1 MTDTLTLDPAA
12 FAKQLQ
18 TNMGFD
24 TDSPMSEQIA
34 AQMTAKVD
42 AMGIPSRLA
51 ELEDAMASRAPEPE
65 KAKADALGAFLNPYA
80 HNPLAIGA
88 ALDGKFETFQD
99 FMKAT
104 LSLVGRRN
112 VDSRLR
118 LINEGGDIRADLAG
132 EEIELGGALVPEEFR
147 SQLMMLT
154 LQPNAIRSM
163 ATVLPMGSST
173 LTVPAIRDES
183 HSGKTVY
190 GGVRAYWTEAGE
202 DITESEPN
210 FSQIRLTAK
219 GLLTLT
225 TVNNTLIMDSFTT
238 LTPLIGKLFMGAS
251 DWEQERTFI
260 RGTGA
265 GEPLGI
271 LNSPATVTVSGGTA
285 VLTTDHIGSMEARLL
300 PECDPYAVWM
310 IHPSMRAD
318 LYSLTNDGIQV
329 WHGPLAQRQPSML
342 NGRPIIVN
350 EHMNAKGT
358 AGGNMGLVDWRM
370 YLIGD
375 RQAMSMAASEHSKFS
390 SNQTQIRGV
399 QRLDGQ
405 PWLDTALT
413 PAQGTD
419 TLSPFVIR

>member
-42 AMGIPSRLA
+42 AMGLPSRLA
-51 ELEDAMASRAPEPE
+51 ELEDAFSSRAPEPE
-65 KAKADALGAFLNPYA
+65 KAKADALGAMLNPHA

-99 FMKAT
+99 FVKAT
-104 LSLVGRRN
+104 LSMTGRRN
-112 VDSRLR
+112 VDPRLR
-118 LINEGGDIRADLAG
+118 LINEGGDIRADLTG

-147 SQLMMLT
+147 SQLMMLM
-154 LQPNAIRSM
+154 LQPNSIRSM

-173 LTVPAIRDES
+173 LTIPAIRDES

-190 GGVRAYWTEAGE
+190 GGVRAYWTESGGE
-202 DITESEPN
+202 IPESEPN

-238 LTPLIGKLFMGAS
+238 LSPLIGKLFMGAS
-251 DWEQERTFI
+251 DWEQERAFI

-271 LNSPATVTVSGGTA
+271 LNAPASVKLAKGTA
-285 VLTTDHIGSMEARLL
+285 VVVADIAEMESRLL

-310 IHPSMRAD
+310 IHPSVREP
-318 LYSLTNDGIQV
+318 LYALGTNNIQV
-329 WHGPLAQRQPSML
+329 WHGELAKRIPSTL
-342 NGRPIIVN
+342 NGRPIIIN
-350 EHMNAKGT
+350 EHMSASET
-358 AGGNMGLVDWRM
+358 AGDLALVDWRM

-405 PWLDTALT
+405 PWLDTDLT
-413 PAQGTD
+413 TAHGAD
-419 TLSPFVIR
+419 TLSPFVIH

>member
-51 ELEDAMASRAPEPE
+51 ELEDAFSSRAPEPE
-65 KAKADALGAFLNPYA
+65 KAKADALGAMLNPHA

-99 FMKAT
+99 FVKAT
-104 LSLVGRRN
+104 LSMTGRRN
-112 VDSRLR
+112 VDPRLR
-118 LINEGGDIRADLAG
+118 LINEGGDIRADLTG

-147 SQLMMLT
+147 SQLMMLM
-154 LQPNAIRSM
+154 LQPNSIRSM

-173 LTVPAIRDES
+173 LTIPAIRDES
-183 HSGKTVY
+183 HAGKTVY
-190 GGVRAYWTEAGE
+190 GGVRAYWTESGGE
-202 DITESEPN
+202 IPESEPN

-238 LTPLIGKLFMGAS
+238 LSPLIGKLFMGAS
-251 DWEQERTFI
+251 DWEQERAFI

-271 LNSPATVTVSGGTA
+271 LNAPATVKLAGGATA
-285 VLTTDHIGSMEARLL
+285 VSAAIVGEMESRLL

-310 IHPSMRAD
+310 IHPSVRKD
-318 LYSLTNDGIQV
+318 LYVLGTNNIQV
-329 WHGPLAQRQPSML
+329 WHGELAKRIPSTL
-342 NGRPIIVN
+342 NGRPIIIN
-350 EHMNAKGT
+350 EHMSASGAAENIA
-358 AGGNMGLVDWRM
+358 LVDWRM

-413 PAQGTD
+413 PAQGSL
-419 TLSPFVIR
+419 TLSPFVVY

>member
-42 AMGIPSRLA
+42 AMGLPSRLA
-51 ELEDAMASRAPEPE
+51 ELEDAFSSRAPEPE
-65 KAKADALGAFLNPYA
+65 KAKADALGAMLNPHA

-99 FMKAT
+99 FVKAT
-104 LSLVGRRN
+104 LSMTGRRN
-112 VDSRLR
+112 VDPRLR
-118 LINEGGDIRADLAG
+118 LINEGGDIRADLTG

-147 SQLMMLT
+147 SQLMMLM
-154 LQPNAIRSM
+154 LQPNSIRSM

-173 LTVPAIRDES
+173 LTIPAIRDES
-183 HSGKTVY
+183 HTGKTVY
-190 GGVRAYWTEAGE
+190 GGVRSYWTEAGGE
-202 DITESEPN
+202 IPESEPN

-225 TVNNTLIMDSFTT
+225 TINNTLIMDSFTT
-238 LTPLIGKLFMGAS
+238 LSPLIGKLFMGAS
-251 DWEQERTFI
+251 DWEQERAFI

-271 LNSPATVTVSGGTA
+271 LNAPASANLGLSAAITVA
-285 VLTTDHIGSMEARLL
+285 AIADMESRLL

-310 IHPSMRAD
+310 IHPSVRKP
-318 LYSLTNDGIQV
+318 LYQLGTSNIQV
-329 WHGPLAQRQPSML
+329 WHGELAKRIPSTL
-342 NGRPIIVN
+342 NGRPIILN
-350 EHMNAKGT
+350 EHMSASETSGDI
-358 AGGNMGLVDWRM
+358 ALVDWRM

-413 PAQGTD
+413 PANGIV
-419 TLSPFVIR
+419 TLSPFVIH

>member
-65 KAKADALGAFLNPYA
+65 KAKADALGAILNPHA

-104 LSLVGRRN
+104 LSMTGRRN
-112 VDSRLR
+112 VDPRLR
-118 LINEGGDIRADLAG
+118 LINEGGDIRADLTG

-147 SQLMMLT
+147 SQLMMLM
-154 LQPNAIRSM
+154 LQPNSIRSM

-190 GGVRAYWTEAGE
+190 GGVRSYWTEAGE

-225 TVNNTLIMDSFTT
+225 TINNTLIMDSFTT

-271 LNSPATVTVSGGTA
+271 LNSPAAVTISGGTA
-285 VLTTDHIGSMEARLL
+285 ALTTDKIGIMEARLL

-310 IHPSMRAD
+310 IHPSVRKD
-318 LYSLTNDGIQV
+318 LYSLTNNDVQV
-329 WHGPLAQRQPSML
+329 WHAPLAQRMPSTL
-342 NGRPIIVN
+342 NGRPIIIN
-350 EHMNAKGT
+350 EHMSATGT
-358 AGGNMGLVDWRM
+358 AGNTMLVDWRM

-419 TLSPFVIR
+419 TLSPFIVH